1 MIIKKFSRAY
11 MEEYVDVDGVKVY
24 YRAEGSGSVVILVHS
39 NGLSLGQ
46 WKYNVGPFSKYY
58 RVYVPDLP
66 GFGLSDKP
74 DAEYGVDYYVKFLG
88 SFMDALGI
96 PRAALVGSSL
106 GGAVVAAFAARYPDR
121 VTGIV
126 LADPTGLVPE
136 GLSRNKELYN
146 IYVSLMIRS
155 RRLYCRPMF
164 HDSSAMKALEGT
176 LLVTDSKESRDAFI
190 KNCRAI
196 LQYDPGYIR
205 ALMSITAP
213 ALILWGED
221 DLLLPAED
229 AQKYKELILGS
240 KVKVIRYCGHM
251 PNVEKHG
258 EFNSATLDFLAGV
271 RHGSG
276 GR

>member
-1 MIIKKFSRAY
+1 
-11 MEEYVDVDGVKVY
+11 MEGYLDIDGVKVY
-24 YRAEGSGSVVILVHS
+24 YQAEGSGSAVILIHS

-58 RVYVPDLP
+58 KVYVPDLP

-74 DAEYGVDYYVKFLG
+74 DAEYGVEYYVNFLK
-88 SFMDALGI
+88 SFMDALQI
-96 PRAALVGSSL
+96 QKAALIGSSL
-106 GGAVVAAFAARYPDR
+106 GGAVAAAFAARYSGS

-126 LADPTGLVPE
+126 LADPTGFVPE

-146 IYVSLMIRS
+146 VYLSLMIRS

-164 HDSSAMKALEGT
+164 YDSSAMKALEGT
-176 LLVTDSKESRDAFI
+176 RLVTDSKESRDAFI
-190 KNCRAI
+190 KNCKAI
-196 LQYDPGYIR
+196 LHYDPGYLK
-205 ALMSITAP
+205 ALISITVP
-213 ALILWGED
+213 TLIIWGED

-229 AQKYKELILGS
+229 AQKYKELIPGS
-240 KVKVIRYCGHM
+240 KVKIIGYCGHM

-258 EFNSATLDFLAGV
+258 EFNSAVLDFLAGIK
-271 RHGSG
+271 HKPD

>member
-1 MIIKKFSRAY
+1 
-11 MEEYVDVDGVKVY
+11 MEEFVEVDGVKVN
-24 YRAEGSGSVVILVHS
+24 YRAEGSGSAVILIHS

-58 RVYVPDLP
+58 RVYAPDLP

-74 DAEYGVDYYVKFLG
+74 DAEYGVNYYVDFLM
-88 SFMDALGI
+88 SFMDVLRI
-96 PRAALVGSSL
+96 QKAALVGSSL
-106 GGAVVAAFAARYPDR
+106 GGAVAATFAARYPGR

-126 LADPTGLVPE
+126 LADPTGLVPD

-146 IYVSLMIRS
+146 VFLSLMIRS

-164 HDSSAMKALEGT
+164 YDSSAMKALEGT
-176 LLVTDSKESRDAFI
+176 QLVTDSKESRDAFI
-190 KNCRAI
+190 KNCKAI
-196 LQYDPGYIR
+196 LLYDPGYIN

-213 ALILWGED
+213 ALIIWGED

-229 AQKYKELILGS
+229 AQKYKKLIPGS
-240 KVKVIRYCGHM
+240 KVKIVGYCGHM

-258 EFNSATLDFLAGV
+258 EFNSAVLDFLAGLK
-271 RHGSG
+271 HKPD